1 MKPVQTLTVRTALPG
16 VQQRSVLS
24 FLSKI
29 LDNIQS
35 VYVPLPNHMFS
46 GQIDS
51 TGEVMPGT
59 WEDCSPNCPQSQGKS
74 INFRKDI
81 K

>member
-16 VQQRSVLS
+16 VLQRSVLS
-24 FLSKI
+24 LLLKI
-29 LDNIQS
+29 L
-35 VYVPLPNHMFS
+35 VFVPLPNHMFS